1 MYNYLIKMKEN
12 IFKENKKYVIILYS
26 NYYLLFGG
34 AFMYCDECGF
44 KNKETAKFC
53 KKCGASLVEEDN
65 QEANKIIKNKDV
77 EKVLEEDFDSSQDE
91 MKLNKKQLLEYLNM
105 GKDLEINKLGL
116 ENGIKDLENLD
127 KKKYNEIVK
136 PLKKNEKPIFS
147 AFPSISIGLVIGIIV
162 VLAIPTFII
171 VIMNYRKYY
180 DSLFSKWFAWDF
192 PELFAAV
199 PITIV
204 VLLILAVVLVIAFA
218 IIEFILHN
226 TIGRKKY
233 SIKMKEYKKENEQID
248 KTNANQLKLYNEN
261 KTIIDDRISNV
272 KQDLKDVE
280 KTMSKYYDLDVIYPK
295 YRNLVAI
302 TTFIEYL
309 ESGRCK
315 SLYGYT
321 GCYNVYEQELR
332 QNTIIG
338 KLDQVLIQLDQI
350 KKVQFATY
358 IAIQQ
363 SNAIQS
369 AMLNTCNEML
379 DETRRE
385 NATLEAKEQDT
396 KIIKRNSEIMTT
408 ISTLNY
414 IKHN

>member
-1 MYNYLIKMKEN
+1 M
-12 IFKENKKYVIILYS
+12 F
-26 NYYLLFGG
+26 
-34 AFMYCDECGF
+34 CDECGY

-53 KKCGASLVEEDN
+53 KKCGASLAEEEEKETKKKTKED
-65 QEANKIIKNKDV
+65 I
-77 EKVLEEDFDSSQDE
+77 EKVLEDDFDSSQDE
-91 MKLNKKQLLEYLNM
+91 MKLSKKELIEYLNM

-116 ENGIKDLENLD
+116 ENSIKELQNLD
-127 KKKYNEIVK
+127 KKKHSEIVRPIQKKDK
-136 PLKKNEKPIFS
+136 PTLLDAKEKSNRFVNGILGGILGLGVFAAIPLYIVLMVLCWRYGPQEWRRGFTLFFIP
-147 AFPSISIGLVIGIIV
+147 AGILIGAYVAIGIV
-162 VLAIPTFII
+162 I
-171 VIMNYRKYY
+171 VILN
-180 DSLFSKWFAWDF
+180 
-192 PELFAAV
+192 
-199 PITIV
+199 
-204 VLLILAVVLVIAFA
+204 VLIG
-218 IIEFILHN
+218 N
-226 TIGRKKY
+226 TFGRKRYKND
-233 SIKMKEYKKENEQID
+233 IKEYEKESKEVD
-248 KTNANQLKLYNEN
+248 EKNANQIILYTKN
-261 KTIIDDRISNV
+261 KAIIDERISNIR
-272 KQDLKDVE
+272 KDLKDVE
-280 KTMSKYYDLDVIYPK
+280 KTMSQYYDVDVIYPK
-295 YRNLVAI
+295 YRNLVAL

-358 IAIQQ
+358 LAIQQ

-385 NATLEAKEQDT
+385 NAMLEAQAQDN
-396 KIIKRNSEIMTT
+396 KIIKRNSEITST
-408 ISTLNY
+408 IATLNY

>member
-1 MYNYLIKMKEN
+1 
-12 IFKENKKYVIILYS
+12 
-26 NYYLLFGG
+26 
-34 AFMYCDECGF
+34 MYCDECGF

-53 KKCGASLVEEDN
+53 KKCGASLAEE
-65 QEANKIIKNKDV
+65 QEQLIEKESI

-91 MKLNKKQLLEYLNM
+91 MKLNM
-105 GKDLEINKLGL
+105 GKELEINKLGL

-127 KKKYNEIVK
+127 KKKYNDIVK

-147 AFPSISIGLVIGIIV
+147 AFPSISIALVIGIV
-162 VLAIPTFII
+162 VLLAIPTFII
-171 VIMNYRKYY
+171 VMVNYRKYY

-192 PELFAAV
+192 PELFASV
-199 PITIV
+199 PITLVI
-204 VLLILAVVLVIAFA
+204 LLILAVVLVIVFA
-218 IIEFILHN
+218 IVEFILHN

-233 SIKMKEYKKENEQID
+233 SNKMKEYKKENEQID
-248 KTNANQLKLYNEN
+248 KTNANQLILYNEN
-261 KTIIDDRISNV
+261 KTIIDNRISNA

-358 IAIQQ
+358 LAIQQ

-385 NATLEAKEQDT
+385 NAMLEAKEQDT

-408 ISTLNY
+408 ISELNY

>member
-1 MYNYLIKMKEN
+1 M
-12 IFKENKKYVIILYS
+12 F
-26 NYYLLFGG
+26 
-34 AFMYCDECGF
+34 CDECGY

-53 KKCGASLVEEDN
+53 KKCGASLTEEAEERETKKKTKEED
-65 QEANKIIKNKDV
+65 I

-91 MKLNKKQLLEYLNM
+91 MKLNKKELLEYLNM

-116 ENGIKDLENLD
+116 ENGIKDLEKLD
-127 KKKYNEIVK
+127 KKKYQEIVK
-136 PLKKNEKPIFS
+136 PLEKEGKPFFS
-147 AFPSISIGLVIGIIV
+147 SLPVAAPGIAFAIVV
-162 VLAIPTFII
+162 VLALPTYIY
-171 VIMNYRKYY
+171 IMYTYRKYY
-180 DSLFSKWFAWDF
+180 ESLYSKWFAWDF
-192 PELFAAV
+192 PDLFASV

-204 VLLILAVVLVIAFA
+204 VLLIMLVVLA
-218 IIEFILHN
+218 IVLSIGEFIIHN

-233 SIKMKEYKKENEQID
+233 NSRLKKYNKESAKID
-248 KTNANQLKLYNEN
+248 ETNANQLVLYNQN
-261 KTIIDDRISNV
+261 KAIIDDRISNV
-272 KQDLKDVE
+272 KKDLKDVE
-280 KTMSKYYDLDVIYPK
+280 KTMSQYYDLDVIYPK
-295 YRNLVAI
+295 YRNLVAL

-358 IAIQQ
+358 LAIQQ

-385 NATLEAKEQDT
+385 NAMLEAQAQDN
-396 KIIKRNSEIMTT
+396 KIIKRNSEITST
-408 ISTLNY
+408 IATLNY

>member
-1 MYNYLIKMKEN
+1 M
-12 IFKENKKYVIILYS
+12 F
-26 NYYLLFGG
+26 
-34 AFMYCDECGF
+34 CDECGF

-53 KKCGASLVEEDN
+53 KKCGASLVDDED
-65 QEANKIIKNKDV
+65 EKKEKKSKEKEDV

-91 MKLNKKQLLEYLNM
+91 MKLTKKELLEYLNM

-116 ENGIKDLENLD
+116 ENSIKDLENLD
-127 KKKYNEIVK
+127 RKKYQEIVK
-136 PLKKNEKPIFS
+136 PLQKEDRPTFS
-147 AFPSISIGLVIGIIV
+147 AKPFGSFGLAFGIV
-162 VLAIPTFII
+162 VLLAIPTFIY
-171 VIMNYRKYY
+171 IMYTYRKYY
-180 DSLFSKWFAWDF
+180 DNIYSKWFAWDF
-192 PELFAAV
+192 PDLFAAV

-204 VLLILAVVLVIAFA
+204 VLLIMLIVIGVALS
-218 IIEFILHN
+218 IIEFIWN
-226 TIGRKKY
+226 STVGRQKYNSRMKKY
-233 SIKMKEYKKENEQID
+233 TQESKRID
-248 KTNANQLKLYNEN
+248 ETNANQLVLYNQN
-261 KTIIDDRISNV
+261 KAIIDDRKSNV
-272 KQDLKDVE
+272 KKDLKDVE
-280 KTMSKYYDLDVIYPK
+280 KTMREYYDLDVIYPK
-295 YRNLVAI
+295 YRNLVAL

-338 KLDQVLIQLDQI
+338 KLDQVLVQLDQI

-358 IAIQQ
+358 LAIQQ

-385 NATLEAKEQDT
+385 NAMLEAQAADN
-396 KIIKRNSEIMTT
+396 KIIKRNSEITST
-408 ISTLNY
+408 IATLNY

>member
-1 MYNYLIKMKEN
+1 M
-12 IFKENKKYVIILYS
+12 F
-26 NYYLLFGG
+26 
-34 AFMYCDECGF
+34 CDECGF

-53 KKCGASLVEEDN
+53 KKCGASLEEEQQALVEKKED
-65 QEANKIIKNKDV
+65 I
-77 EKVLEEDFDSSQDE
+77 EKVLEENFDSSQDD

-105 GKDLEINKLGL
+105 GKELEINKLGL
-116 ENGIKDLENLD
+116 ENGIKDLQDLD
-127 KKKYNEIVK
+127 KKKYSEIVK
-136 PLKKNEKPIFS
+136 PIQKKEKPRLSDAKDTSNRFIN
-147 AFPSISIGLVIGIIV
+147 GILGGILGIAV
-162 VLAIPTFII
+162 FAAIPLYIVLMILCWKYGPQEWQRGFTLFLIPAGILIGVYVILGI
-171 VIMNYRKYY
+171 VI
-180 DSLFSKWFAWDF
+180 
-192 PELFAAV
+192 
-199 PITIV
+199 
-204 VLLILAVVLVIAFA
+204 LILN
-218 IIEFILHN
+218 IIIGN
-226 TIGRKKY
+226 TFGRKRYKNDIKKY
-233 SIKMKEYKKENEQID
+233 EEENKEIDEKNNKQI
-248 KTNANQLKLYNEN
+248 KLYNEN
-261 KTIIDDRISNV
+261 KAIIDDRISNV
-272 KQDLKDVE
+272 KKDLKDVE
-280 KTMSKYYDLDVIYPK
+280 KTMSQYYDLDVIYPK
-295 YRNLVAI
+295 YRNLVAL

-338 KLDQVLIQLDQI
+338 KLDQVLVQLDQI

-358 IAIQQ
+358 LAIQQ

-385 NATLEAKEQDT
+385 NAMLEAQAQDN
-396 KIIKRNSEIMTT
+396 KIIKRNSEITST

>member
-1 MYNYLIKMKEN
+1 M
-12 IFKENKKYVIILYS
+12 F
-26 NYYLLFGG
+26 
-34 AFMYCDECGF
+34 CDECGF

-53 KKCGASLVEEDN
+53 KKCGASLEEEQQALAEKEEN
-65 QEANKIIKNKDV
+65 I
-77 EKVLEEDFDSSQDE
+77 EKVLEEDFDSSQDD
-91 MKLNKKQLLEYLNM
+91 MKLTKKQLLEYLNM

-116 ENGIKDLENLD
+116 ENSIKDLENLD
-127 KKKYNEIVK
+127 RKKYQEIVK
-136 PLKKNEKPIFS
+136 PLEKGARPTFNARPGG
-147 AFPSISIGLVIGIIV
+147 AFALVIPIV
-162 VLAIPTFII
+162 ALLALPAFIF
-171 VIMNYRKYY
+171 VMMNYRKYY

-192 PELFAAV
+192 PDLFASV

-204 VLLILAVVLVIAFA
+204 LLILIFIVLSIVFL
-218 IIEFILHN
+218 IIEFILN
-226 TIGRKKY
+226 ITIGRKRYSSRMKKY
-233 SIKMKEYKKENEQID
+233 TKESEKID
-248 KTNANQLKLYNEN
+248 ETNANQIVLYNE
-261 KTIIDDRISNV
+261 KKAIIDDRKSNV
-272 KQDLKDVE
+272 RKDLKDVE
-280 KTMSKYYDLDVIYPK
+280 KTLSKYYDLDVIYPK
-295 YRNLVAI
+295 YRNLVAL
-302 TTFIEYL
+302 TTFAEYL

-358 IAIQQ
+358 LAIQQ

-385 NATLEAKEQDT
+385 NAMLEAQAQDN
-396 KIIKRNSEIMTT
+396 KIIKRNSEITST
-408 ISTLNY
+408 IATLNY

>member
-1 MYNYLIKMKEN
+1 M
-12 IFKENKKYVIILYS
+12 F
-26 NYYLLFGG
+26 
-34 AFMYCDECGF
+34 CDECGF

-53 KKCGASLVEEDN
+53 KKCGASLAEEVEEK
-65 QEANKIIKNKDV
+65 ENKKKIENEDI

-91 MKLNKKQLLEYLNM
+91 MKLSKKELLDYLNM

-116 ENGIKDLENLD
+116 ENGIKDLQNLD

-136 PLKKNEKPIFS
+136 PLKKEDKPIFS
-147 AFPSISIGLVIGIIV
+147 SLPFASVGLAVTIV
-162 VLAIPTFII
+162 VLLALPTFIY
-171 VIMNYRKYY
+171 VMYTYRKYY
-180 DSLFSKWFAWDF
+180 DSLYSKWFAWDF
-192 PELFAAV
+192 PDLFAAV

-204 VLLILAVVLVIAFA
+204 VLIIMLIVLAVVLSV
-218 IIEFILHN
+218 IEFILHN

-233 SIKMKEYKKENEQID
+233 NSKMKKYKKESDKID
-248 KTNANQLKLYNEN
+248 ETNANQIVLYNKN
-261 KTIIDDRISNV
+261 KAIIDDRISNV
-272 KQDLKDVE
+272 RKDLNDVE

-295 YRNLVAI
+295 YRNLVAL

-358 IAIQQ
+358 LAIQQ

-385 NATLEAKEQDT
+385 NAMLEAQAQDN
-396 KIIKRNSEIMTT
+396 KIIKRNSEISST
-408 ISTLNY
+408 IATLNY

>member
-1 MYNYLIKMKEN
+1 M
-12 IFKENKKYVIILYS
+12 F
-26 NYYLLFGG
+26 
-34 AFMYCDECGF
+34 CDECGF

-53 KKCGASLVEEDN
+53 KKCGASLVDDED
-65 QEANKIIKNKDV
+65 EKKEKKSKEKEDV

-91 MKLNKKQLLEYLNM
+91 MKLTKKELLEYLNM

-116 ENGIKDLENLD
+116 ENSIKDLENLD
-127 KKKYNEIVK
+127 KKKYQEIVK
-136 PLKKNEKPIFS
+136 PLQKEDRPTFS
-147 AFPSISIGLVIGIIV
+147 AKPFGSFGLAFGIV
-162 VLAIPTFII
+162 VLLAIPTFIY
-171 VIMNYRKYY
+171 IMYTYRKYY
-180 DSLFSKWFAWDF
+180 DNIYSKWFAWDF
-192 PELFAAV
+192 PDLFAAV

-204 VLLILAVVLVIAFA
+204 VLLIMLIVIGVALS
-218 IIEFILHN
+218 IIEFIWN
-226 TIGRKKY
+226 STVGRQKYNSRMKKY
-233 SIKMKEYKKENEQID
+233 TQESKRID
-248 KTNANQLKLYNEN
+248 ETNANQLVLYNQN
-261 KTIIDDRISNV
+261 KAIIDDRKSNV
-272 KQDLKDVE
+272 KKDLKDVE
-280 KTMSKYYDLDVIYPK
+280 KTMREYYDLDVIYPK
-295 YRNLVAI
+295 YRNLVAL

-338 KLDQVLIQLDQI
+338 KLDQVLVQLDQI

-358 IAIQQ
+358 LAIQQ

-385 NATLEAKEQDT
+385 NAMLEAQAADN
-396 KIIKRNSEIMTT
+396 KIIKRNSEITST
-408 ISTLNY
+408 IATLNY

>member
-1 MYNYLIKMKEN
+1 M
-12 IFKENKKYVIILYS
+12 F
-26 NYYLLFGG
+26 
-34 AFMYCDECGF
+34 CDECGY

-53 KKCGASLVEEDN
+53 KKCGASLEEE
-65 QEANKIIKNKDV
+65 QEIIKKDEDV

-91 MKLNKKQLLEYLNM
+91 MKLSKKELLDYLNM

-116 ENGIKDLENLD
+116 ENSIKDLENLD
-127 KKKYNEIVK
+127 RKKYQEIVK
-136 PLKKNEKPIFS
+136 PLEKGAKPTFNARPGG
-147 AFPSISIGLVIGIIV
+147 AFALVIPIV
-162 VLAIPTFII
+162 ALLALPAFIF
-171 VIMNYRKYY
+171 VMMNYRKYY
-180 DSLFSKWFAWDF
+180 DSLFSRWFAWDF
-192 PELFAAV
+192 PDLFASV
-199 PITIV
+199 PITL
-204 VLLILAVVLVIAFA
+204 VLLIIIFIVLSIVFLIV
-218 IIEFILHN
+218 EFILN
-226 TIGRKKY
+226 ITIGKKRYSSRMKKY
-233 SIKMKEYKKENEQID
+233 TKESDRID
-248 KTNANQLKLYNEN
+248 ETNANQIVLYNE
-261 KTIIDDRISNV
+261 KKAIIDDRKSNV
-272 KQDLKDVE
+272 KKDLKDVE
-280 KTMSKYYDLDVIYPK
+280 KTLSKYYDLDVIYPK
-295 YRNLVAI
+295 YRNLVAL
-302 TTFIEYL
+302 TTFAEYL

-358 IAIQQ
+358 LAIQQ

-385 NATLEAKEQDT
+385 NAMLDAQAQDN
-396 KIIKRNSEIMTT
+396 KIIKRNSEITST
-408 ISTLNY
+408 LATLNY

>member
-1 MYNYLIKMKEN
+1 M
-12 IFKENKKYVIILYS
+12 F
-26 NYYLLFGG
+26 
-34 AFMYCDECGF
+34 CDECGF

-53 KKCGASLVEEDN
+53 KKCGASLAEE
-65 QEANKIIKNKDV
+65 EEKEIKKKAKDEDV

-91 MKLNKKQLLEYLNM
+91 MKLSKKELLEYLNM

-116 ENGIKDLENLD
+116 ENGIKDLESLD
-127 KKKYNEIVK
+127 KKKYQEIVK
-136 PLKKNEKPIFS
+136 PLKKDEKPKFFS
-147 AFPSISIGLVIGIIV
+147 LPCASPGLAFGIV
-162 VLAIPTFII
+162 VLLALPTFIY
-171 VIMNYRKYY
+171 VMYTYRKYY
-180 DSLFSKWFAWDF
+180 DSLYSKWFAWDF
-192 PELFAAV
+192 PDLFAAV

-204 VLLILAVVLVIAFA
+204 VLIIMLIVLAIAFS
-218 IIEFILHN
+218 IVEFILHN
-226 TIGRKKY
+226 TIGRKRYSNKLKKY
-233 SIKMKEYKKENEQID
+233 NKEIEKID
-248 KTNANQLKLYNEN
+248 ETNANQIILYNQN
-261 KTIIDDRISNV
+261 KAIIDDRISNV
-272 KQDLKDVE
+272 KKDLKDVE

-295 YRNLVAI
+295 YRNLVAL

-358 IAIQQ
+358 LAIQQ

-385 NATLEAKEQDT
+385 NAMLEAQAQDN
-396 KIIKRNSEIMTT
+396 KIIKRNSEITST
-408 ISTLNY
+408 IATLNY

>member
-1 MYNYLIKMKEN
+1 M
-12 IFKENKKYVIILYS
+12 F
-26 NYYLLFGG
+26 
-34 AFMYCDECGF
+34 CDECGY

-53 KKCGASLVEEDN
+53 KKCGASLAEEEEKETKKKTKED
-65 QEANKIIKNKDV
+65 I
-77 EKVLEEDFDSSQDE
+77 EKVLEDDFDSSQDE
-91 MKLNKKQLLEYLNM
+91 MKLSKKELIEYLNM

-116 ENGIKDLENLD
+116 ENSIKELQNLD
-127 KKKYNEIVK
+127 KKKHSEIVR
-136 PLKKNEKPIFS
+136 PIQKKEKPTLLDAKEKSNRFVNGILGGILGLGIF
-147 AFPSISIGLVIGIIV
+147 AAIPLYIVLMILCWRYGPQEWRRGFTLFFIPAGILIGAYVAIGIV
-162 VLAIPTFII
+162 I
-171 VIMNYRKYY
+171 VILN
-180 DSLFSKWFAWDF
+180 
-192 PELFAAV
+192 
-199 PITIV
+199 
-204 VLLILAVVLVIAFA
+204 VLIG
-218 IIEFILHN
+218 N
-226 TIGRKKY
+226 TFGRKRYKND
-233 SIKMKEYKKENEQID
+233 IKEYEKESKEVD
-248 KTNANQLKLYNEN
+248 EKNANQIILYTKN
-261 KTIIDDRISNV
+261 KAIIDERISNIR
-272 KQDLKDVE
+272 KDLKDVE
-280 KTMSKYYDLDVIYPK
+280 KTMSQYYDVDVIYPK
-295 YRNLVAI
+295 YRNLVAL

-358 IAIQQ
+358 LAIQQ

-385 NATLEAKEQDT
+385 NAMLEAQAQDN
-396 KIIKRNSEIMTT
+396 KIIKRNSEITST
-408 ISTLNY
+408 IATLNY

>member
-1 MYNYLIKMKEN
+1 M
-12 IFKENKKYVIILYS
+12 F
-26 NYYLLFGG
+26 
-34 AFMYCDECGF
+34 CDECGF

-53 KKCGASLVEEDN
+53 KKCGASLADEEEKVTKKKDKD
-65 QEANKIIKNKDV
+65 EDV

-91 MKLNKKQLLEYLNM
+91 MKLSKKELLEYLNM

-127 KKKYNEIVK
+127 KKKYQEIVK
-136 PLKKNEKPIFS
+136 PLTKDEKPKFFS
-147 AFPSISIGLVIGIIV
+147 LPCASPGIAFGIV
-162 VLAIPTFII
+162 ALLAIPTFIY
-171 VIMNYRKYY
+171 VMYTYRKYY
-180 DSLFSKWFAWDF
+180 DSLYSKWFAWDF
-192 PELFAAV
+192 PDLFAAV

-204 VLLILAVVLVIAFA
+204 VLIIMLIVLAIAFS
-218 IIEFILHN
+218 IVEFILHN
-226 TIGRKKY
+226 TIGRKRYSNKLKKY
-233 SIKMKEYKKENEQID
+233 NKESEKID
-248 KTNANQLKLYNEN
+248 ETNANQIVLYNQN
-261 KTIIDDRISNV
+261 KAIIDDRISNV
-272 KQDLKDVE
+272 KKDLKDVE

-295 YRNLVAI
+295 YRNLVAL

-338 KLDQVLIQLDQI
+338 KLDQVLVQLDQI

-358 IAIQQ
+358 LAIQQ

-385 NATLEAKEQDT
+385 NAMLEAQAQDN
-396 KIIKRNSEIMTT
+396 KIIKRNSEITST
-408 ISTLNY
+408 IATLNY

>member
-1 MYNYLIKMKEN
+1 M
-12 IFKENKKYVIILYS
+12 F
-26 NYYLLFGG
+26 
-34 AFMYCDECGF
+34 CDECGF

-53 KKCGASLVEEDN
+53 KKCGASLEEEQQALTEKEEDIEN
-65 QEANKIIKNKDV
+65 
-77 EKVLEEDFDSSQDE
+77 VLEKDFDSSQDD
-91 MKLNKKQLLEYLNM
+91 MKLTKKQLLEYLNM

-116 ENGIKDLENLD
+116 ENSIKDLDNLD
-127 KKKYNEIVK
+127 RKKYQEIVK
-136 PLKKNEKPIFS
+136 PLKKDEKPTFFALPSVSPGI
-147 AFPSISIGLVIGIIV
+147 AFGIV
-162 VLAIPTFII
+162 VLLAIPTFIY
-171 VIMNYRKYY
+171 VMYTYRKYY
-180 DSLFSKWFAWDF
+180 DSLYSKWFAWDF
-192 PELFAAV
+192 PDLFAAV

-204 VLLILAVVLVIAFA
+204 VLIIMLIILAIIFA
-218 IIEFILHN
+218 IVEFIFHN
-226 TIGRKKY
+226 TIGRKRYNSKLKKY
-233 SIKMKEYKKENEQID
+233 QKESEKID
-248 KTNANQLKLYNEN
+248 ETNANQIVLYNE
-261 KTIIDDRISNV
+261 KKAIIDDRKSNV
-272 KQDLKDVE
+272 KKDLKDVE
-280 KTMSKYYDLDVIYPK
+280 KTLSKYYDLDVIYPK
-295 YRNLVAI
+295 YRNLVAL
-302 TTFIEYL
+302 TTFAEYL

-358 IAIQQ
+358 LAIQQ

-385 NATLEAKEQDT
+385 NAMLEAQAQDN
-396 KIIKRNSEIMTT
+396 KIIKRNSEITST
-408 ISTLNY
+408 LATLNY

>member
-1 MYNYLIKMKEN
+1 M
-12 IFKENKKYVIILYS
+12 F
-26 NYYLLFGG
+26 
-34 AFMYCDECGF
+34 CDECGF

-53 KKCGASLVEEDN
+53 KKCGASLEEEQQALTEKEEDIEN
-65 QEANKIIKNKDV
+65 
-77 EKVLEEDFDSSQDE
+77 VLEKDFDSSQDD
-91 MKLNKKQLLEYLNM
+91 MKLTKKQLLEYLNM

-116 ENGIKDLENLD
+116 ENSIKDLDNLD
-127 KKKYNEIVK
+127 RKKYQEIVK
-136 PLKKNEKPIFS
+136 PLKKDEKPTFFALPSVSPGI
-147 AFPSISIGLVIGIIV
+147 AFGIV
-162 VLAIPTFII
+162 VLLAIPTFIY
-171 VIMNYRKYY
+171 VMYTYRKYY
-180 DSLFSKWFAWDF
+180 DSLYSKWFAWDF
-192 PELFAAV
+192 PDLFAAV

-204 VLLILAVVLVIAFA
+204 VLIIMLIILAIIFA
-218 IIEFILHN
+218 IVEFIFHN
-226 TIGRKKY
+226 TIGRKRYNSKLKKY
-233 SIKMKEYKKENEQID
+233 QKESEKID
-248 KTNANQLKLYNEN
+248 ETNANQMVLYNE
-261 KTIIDDRISNV
+261 KKAIIDDRKSNV
-272 KQDLKDVE
+272 KKDLKDVE
-280 KTMSKYYDLDVIYPK
+280 KTLSKYYDLDVIYPK
-295 YRNLVAI
+295 YRNLVAL
-302 TTFIEYL
+302 TTFAEYL

-358 IAIQQ
+358 LAIQQ

-385 NATLEAKEQDT
+385 NAMLEAQAQDN
-396 KIIKRNSEIMTT
+396 KIIKRNSEITST
-408 ISTLNY
+408 LATLNY

>member
-1 MYNYLIKMKEN
+1 M
-12 IFKENKKYVIILYS
+12 F
-26 NYYLLFGG
+26 
-34 AFMYCDECGF
+34 CDECGY

-53 KKCGASLVEEDN
+53 KKCGASLAEE
-65 QEANKIIKNKDV
+65 EEKESKKKTKDEDI

-91 MKLNKKQLLEYLNM
+91 MKLSKKELIEYLNM

-116 ENGIKDLENLD
+116 ENSIKELQNLD
-127 KKKYNEIVK
+127 KKKHSEIVR
-136 PLKKNEKPIFS
+136 PIQKKEKPTLLDAKEKSNRFVNGILGGILGLGVF
-147 AFPSISIGLVIGIIV
+147 AAIPLYIVLMVLCWRYGPQEWRRGFTLFFIPAGILIGAYIAIGIV
-162 VLAIPTFII
+162 I
-171 VIMNYRKYY
+171 VILN
-180 DSLFSKWFAWDF
+180 
-192 PELFAAV
+192 
-199 PITIV
+199 
-204 VLLILAVVLVIAFA
+204 ILVG
-218 IIEFILHN
+218 N
-226 TIGRKKY
+226 TFGRKRYKND
-233 SIKMKEYKKENEQID
+233 IKEYEKESKEVD
-248 KTNANQLKLYNEN
+248 EKNANQIILYTKN
-261 KTIIDDRISNV
+261 KAIIDERISNIR
-272 KQDLKDVE
+272 KDLKDVE
-280 KTMSKYYDLDVIYPK
+280 KTMSQYYDLDVIYPK
-295 YRNLVAI
+295 YRNLVAL
-302 TTFIEYL
+302 TTFVEYL

-358 IAIQQ
+358 LAIQQ

-385 NATLEAKEQDT
+385 NAMLEAQAQDN
-396 KIIKRNSEIMTT
+396 KIIKRNSEITST
-408 ISTLNY
+408 IATLNY

>member
-1 MYNYLIKMKEN
+1 M
-12 IFKENKKYVIILYS
+12 F
-26 NYYLLFGG
+26 
-34 AFMYCDECGF
+34 CDECGF

-53 KKCGASLVEEDN
+53 KKCGASLEEEQQALAEKEEN
-65 QEANKIIKNKDV
+65 I
-77 EKVLEEDFDSSQDE
+77 EKVLKEDFDSSQDD
-91 MKLNKKQLLEYLNM
+91 MKLTQKQLLEYLNM

-116 ENGIKDLENLD
+116 ENSIKDLENLD
-127 KKKYNEIVK
+127 RKKYQEIVK
-136 PLKKNEKPIFS
+136 PLEKGDRPTFNARPGR
-147 AFPSISIGLVIGIIV
+147 AFDLVISIV
-162 VLAIPTFII
+162 VLLALPAFIF
-171 VIMNYRKYY
+171 VMMNYRKYY

-192 PELFAAV
+192 PDLFASV

-204 VLLILAVVLVIAFA
+204 LLILIFIVLSIVFL
-218 IIEFILHN
+218 IIEFILN
-226 TIGRKKY
+226 ITIGRKRYSSRMKKY
-233 SIKMKEYKKENEQID
+233 TKESEKID
-248 KTNANQLKLYNEN
+248 ETNANQIVLYNE
-261 KTIIDDRISNV
+261 KKAIIDDRKSNV
-272 KQDLKDVE
+272 TKDLKDVE
-280 KTMSKYYDLDVIYPK
+280 KTLSKYYDLDVIYPK
-295 YRNLVAI
+295 YRNLVAL
-302 TTFIEYL
+302 TTFAEYL

-338 KLDQVLIQLDQI
+338 KLDQILIQLDQI

-358 IAIQQ
+358 LAIQQ

-385 NATLEAKEQDT
+385 NAMLEAQAQDN
-396 KIIKRNSEIMTT
+396 KIIKRNSEITST
-408 ISTLNY
+408 IATLNY

>member
-1 MYNYLIKMKEN
+1 M
-12 IFKENKKYVIILYS
+12 F
-26 NYYLLFGG
+26 
-34 AFMYCDECGF
+34 CDECGF

-53 KKCGASLVEEDN
+53 KKCGASLEEEQQALAEKEEN
-65 QEANKIIKNKDV
+65 I
-77 EKVLEEDFDSSQDE
+77 EKVLKEDFDSSQDD
-91 MKLNKKQLLEYLNM
+91 MKLTKKQLLEYLNM

-116 ENGIKDLENLD
+116 ENSIKDLENLD
-127 KKKYNEIVK
+127 RKKYQEIVK
-136 PLKKNEKPIFS
+136 PLEKGDRPTFNARPVR
-147 AFPSISIGLVIGIIV
+147 AFDLVISIVFL
-162 VLAIPTFII
+162 LALPAFIF
-171 VIMNYRKYY
+171 VMMNYRKYY

-192 PELFAAV
+192 PDLFASV

-204 VLLILAVVLVIAFA
+204 LLILIFIVLSIVFL
-218 IIEFILHN
+218 IIEFILN
-226 TIGRKKY
+226 ITIGRKRYSSRMKKY
-233 SIKMKEYKKENEQID
+233 TKESEKID
-248 KTNANQLKLYNEN
+248 ETNANQIVLYNE
-261 KTIIDDRISNV
+261 KKAIIDDRKSNV
-272 KQDLKDVE
+272 TKDLKDVE
-280 KTMSKYYDLDVIYPK
+280 KTLSKYYDLDVIYPK
-295 YRNLVAI
+295 YRNLVAL
-302 TTFIEYL
+302 TTFAEYL

-338 KLDQVLIQLDQI
+338 KLDQILIQLDQI

-358 IAIQQ
+358 LAIQQ

-385 NATLEAKEQDT
+385 NAMLEAQAQDN
-396 KIIKRNSEIMTT
+396 KIIKRNSEITST
-408 ISTLNY
+408 IATLNY

>member
-1 MYNYLIKMKEN
+1 M
-12 IFKENKKYVIILYS
+12 F
-26 NYYLLFGG
+26 
-34 AFMYCDECGF
+34 CDECGY

-53 KKCGASLVEEDN
+53 KKCGASLAEEEEKETKKKTKED
-65 QEANKIIKNKDV
+65 I
-77 EKVLEEDFDSSQDE
+77 EKVLEDDFDSSQDE
-91 MKLNKKQLLEYLNM
+91 MKLSKKELIEYLNM

-116 ENGIKDLENLD
+116 ENSIKELQNLD
-127 KKKYNEIVK
+127 KKKHSEIVR
-136 PLKKNEKPIFS
+136 PIQKKEKPTLLDAKEKSNRFVNGILGGILGLGVF
-147 AFPSISIGLVIGIIV
+147 AAIPLYIVLMVLCWRYGPQEWRRGFTLFFIPAGILIGAYIAIGIV
-162 VLAIPTFII
+162 I
-171 VIMNYRKYY
+171 VILN
-180 DSLFSKWFAWDF
+180 
-192 PELFAAV
+192 
-199 PITIV
+199 
-204 VLLILAVVLVIAFA
+204 VLIG
-218 IIEFILHN
+218 N
-226 TIGRKKY
+226 TFGRKRYKND
-233 SIKMKEYKKENEQID
+233 IKEYEKESKEVD
-248 KTNANQLKLYNEN
+248 EKNANQIILYTKN
-261 KTIIDDRISNV
+261 KAIIDERISNIR
-272 KQDLKDVE
+272 KDLKDVE
-280 KTMSKYYDLDVIYPK
+280 KTMSQYYDVDVIYPK
-295 YRNLVAI
+295 YRNLVAL

-358 IAIQQ
+358 LAIQQ

-385 NATLEAKEQDT
+385 NAMLEAQAQDN
-396 KIIKRNSEIMTT
+396 KIIKRNSEITST
-408 ISTLNY
+408 IATLNY